1 MRDWHARSA
10 SETRIRES
18 RFSHVASHWFC
29 SYRPLRLSSIVASC
43 KIFLSS
49 LFQSVKKRKSK
60 TLRQFCVLVRN
71 VQTLQVLTQFRL
83 RDWNWNVKISTNF
96 CLLFSTLV
104 FCVNISAL
112 RLIGFTWK
120 LAFFFSVL
128 LFQNMEKLEIVIAVL
143 VLCLVA
149 LVVYAVTSWT
159 LTRKKRRNA
168 DADSEKDAVPYKYL
182 EEEAEHVRKKV
193 ATAYAQET
201 MPRITITPV
210 QPRPDFPKVRDG
222 LNLLVTSF
230 ICIGGLSSGKRIYQV
245 SERSE
250 EKEIWKKS
258 ILLTRLPAPWHT
270 VVYKYLYGSRFYPLE
285 SHVIRRNT
293 HHRWRR
299 RRGITEWWSSGSG
312 QTLLCS
318 QIRSTPVTS

>member
-1 MRDWHARSA
+1 MVKSSELQKYLPRKTEHSYHQPFFWHRLKKYVNALCLHSSGQDNSTRDWHARNA
-10 SETRIRES
+10 SETRIRGS
-18 RFSHVASHWFC
+18 RFSHVASRWFC
-29 SYRPLRLSSIVASC
+29 SCQPLRLSPIVASLKFFFFTFPEC
-43 KIFLSS
+43 GEKEKQDIASVLRACSECANTTGLNPVSAKGLKLKRENKHQFL
-49 LFQSVKKRKSK
+49 
-60 TLRQFCVLVRN
+60 LVI
-71 VQTLQVLTQFRL
+71 Q
-83 RDWNWNVKISTNF
+83 
-96 CLLFSTLV
+96 
-104 FCVNISAL
+104 NISILHQYQRATTYRIHL
-112 RLIGFTWK
+112 ETCI
-120 LAFFFSVL
+120 FSVS

-222 LNLLVTSF
+222 LNLLVTPF

-245 SERSE
+245 
-250 EKEIWKKS
+250 
-258 ILLTRLPAPWHT
+258 RL
-270 VVYKYLYGSRFYPLE
+270 
-285 SHVIRRNT
+285 N
-293 HHRWRR
+293 
-299 RRGITEWWSSGSG
+299 
-312 QTLLCS
+312 
-318 QIRSTPVTS
+318 